1 MKGIAAILFSFFLL
15 HAGAAHALAACLSHD
30 GHFDHEFESHHSDSG
45 IALSHDRP
53 WTPSGPIIHCPS
65 VERRLGP
72 ALQVPSLRLSRLN
85 EVTWVHVPV
94 LREVAFLTFRNGL
107 WLEVLFRRSLV
118 FSLPSDLPRHLFLS
132 ILQI

>member
-1 MKGIAAILFSFFLL
+1 MLSLFLVY
-15 HAGAAHALAACLSHD
+15 AGAVHALEACLSYD

-53 WTPSGPIIHCPS
+53 RSPSGPIIHCPS
-65 VERRLGP
+65 AKKRLGP
-72 ALQVPSLRLSRLN
+72 TLQVPSLKLSRLN
-85 EVTWVHVPV
+85 EATWVHVPV

-107 WLEVLFRRSLV
+107 WLEALFRRSLV
-118 FSLPSDLPRHLFLS
+118 FSLPSDLLRHLFLS